1 MKIAVE
7 DEALIGYLPIASNI
21 LCLADRLGYQMP
33 TRVSIEA
40 GRGPEIVRIVIELFG
55 GQISISTLISQ
66 HIEPYCLP
74 SEAVAEADRIIKL
87 SLCKKSVIGNMERR
101 KIEGNIDNRKGHHHE
116 QSDNSM
122 QRTDGAK

>member
-33 TRVSIEA
+33 MRVSIEMGA
-40 GRGPEIVRIVIELFG
+40 GPRIVIELHG

-66 HIEPYCLP
+66 HIKPYCLP
-74 SEAVAEADRIIKL
+74 SEAVAEADRIIRL
-87 SLCKKSVIGNMERR
+87 SLCKKPVMGNMERR
-101 KIEGNIDNRKGHHHE
+101 KTEGNIDNRRGHDHE